1 MNLHPPLRR
10 DLDNIFN
17 INYQVESFVEINEF
31 QDIFSSAKN
40 KTEAFSVA
48 LKNTASLPGNIEK
61 NLRQLQKEIFALDI
75 KVNGSPSRTEMGEKN
90 PPNIRTF
97 FYNAMN
103 GLRST
108 YGPTGLHKSSLEKA
122 NSSLAKLRAQVD
134 EINNGLMAD
143 IEKELKNSNS
153 PFISTKLSTW

>member
-1 MNLHPPLRR
+1 
-10 DLDNIFN
+10 
-17 INYQVESFVEINEF
+17 
-31 QDIFSSAKN
+31 
-40 KTEAFSVA
+40 
-48 LKNTASLPGNIEK
+48 
-61 NLRQLQKEIFALDI
+61 
-75 KVNGSPSRTEMGEKN
+75 MGEKN

-122 NSSLAKLRAQVD
+122 KSSLEKLRAQVD